1 MALGSVG
8 IGLAFG
14 GTLGVLGG
22 YFGRWPD
29 RLIMGAMTVLL
40 CFPGIILAIALVSS
54 LGPSVGNVTFAI
66 GVIFIPAFARI
77 ARANTLSLRSREFVL
92 AAQSL
97 GAKLP
102 RILVREIL
110 PNLMPALLSYAV
122 VMLGVAILAEA
133 ALGFLGLSVRPPR
146 PSWGGM
152 IAAERGNLADAPHAV
167 FIPAAVMF
175 VTVLPSTGSAKRR
188 AACSTSGRNRY
199 DRTAAESTRP
209 FDPLRHAAGPRAC
222 GQQRRLRPDAGTDAR
237 RSSASP
243 ARERACCRAQ
253 SCACCPR
260 ALRAVREKSCST
272 ARTLQLLGEPDL
284 RKVRGK
290 DIAMIFQDPMSSLN
304 PVLTIERQIGEVL
317 ELHLGLA
324 AAERRQRTIAL
335 LRSVGIAAAEQR
347 LREYPHQLSG
357 GLRQRVMIAMALACR
372 PRLLIADEPTTA
384 LDVTIQ
390 MQILVLLKRQQRE
403 TGMAMIF
410 ISHDLAAVGGIAD
423 EVAVMY
429 GGRFVEQAPTD
440 AFFKR
445 RLMPY
450 SEALL
455 KARPDPFAP
464 RGARLEAIGGRP
476 PDLTALPPGC
486 SFAARCSRQQP
497 DCLQST
503 PPLTTER
510 DRRYACF
517 HPLASVA

>member
-1 MALGSVG
+1 MTEPLLKVRDLS
-8 IGLAFG
+8 IRFDTPRGLVHAVNNVSFEVMPSR
-14 GTLGVLGG
+14 T
-22 YFGRWPD
+22 
-29 RLIMGAMTVLL
+29 
-40 CFPGIILAIALVSS
+40 LAIVGESGS
-54 LGPSVGNVTFAI
+54 GKSVLSRAI
-66 GVIFIPAFARI
+66 LRLLPDATSR
-77 ARANTLSLRSREFVL
+77 RAGEILFDGKDL
-92 AAQSL
+92 AAL
-97 GAKLP
+97 K
-102 RILVREIL
+102 
-110 PNLMPALLSYAV
+110 
-122 VMLGVAILAEA
+122 
-133 ALGFLGLSVRPPR
+133 
-146 PSWGGM
+146 
-152 IAAERGNLADAPHAV
+152 
-167 FIPAAVMF
+167 
-175 VTVLPSTGSAKRR
+175 
-188 AACSTSGRNRY
+188 
-199 DRTAAESTRP
+199 
-209 FDPLRHAAGPRAC
+209 
-222 GQQRRLRPDAGTDAR
+222 
-237 RSSASP
+237 
-243 ARERACCRAQ
+243 
-253 SCACCPR
+253 
-260 ALRAVREKSCST
+260 
-272 ARTLQLLGEPDL
+272 EPDL

-304 PVLTIERQIGEVL
+304 PVLTIEQQIGEVL

-324 AAERRQRTIAL
+324 AAARRQRTIDL

-440 AFFKR
+440 AFFKT

-464 RGARLEAIGGRP
+464 RGARLEAISGRP

-486 SFAARCSRQQP
+486 SFAARCARVQA
-497 DCLQST
+497 DCLNGI
-503 PPLTTER
+503 PPLLSEGN
-510 DRRYACF
+510 RRYACF